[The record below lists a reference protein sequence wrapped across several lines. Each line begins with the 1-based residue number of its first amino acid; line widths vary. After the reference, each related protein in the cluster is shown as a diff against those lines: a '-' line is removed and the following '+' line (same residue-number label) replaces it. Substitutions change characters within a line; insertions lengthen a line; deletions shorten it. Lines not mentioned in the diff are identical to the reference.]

1 MFSVDTLLRQH
12 LPHLSDKTPLRTL
25 LGKGLRW
32 LLHEEAFQ
40 HFAGRYPHLRGLDFV
55 EQALQQLDFD
65 YRVSE
70 TQLEHIPTSGRVIIV
85 ANHPIGSLD
94 GLALLRLLG
103 RIRPDVK
110 IVANQLLAQL
120 APLRPLLLPVDN
132 LGGKTERRAI
142 LAMSEH
148 LAKEGALVIFP
159 AGEVSRLGPKGVKD
173 GPWQGGFIKLA
184 QRTRTP
190 LVPIH
195 LGGHNGLGFY
205 LAAWLNNTWAGLLL
219 VKQLFRQQ
227 GGCIAV
233 TIGARIPPASLAGLP
248 AKTAAQL
255 VRSHLYR
262 IGKGKRG
269 KLATEAPIA
278 LPEER
283 RQLKHAIEAC
293 EALGQTPDGQGIY
306 LYRRHELSH
315 SVILRELGR
324 LREIAFRAVG
334 EGSGKRRDLDAFDD
348 DYHHLIL
355 WDPARLEIIGAYRFA
370 PVAELIASKGLAG
383 LYSHTLFG
391 FEEKLLPQLEL
402 AIELGRSFIQPAY
415 WGKRGLD
422 YLWFGIGAYLARY
435 PHYRYLFGPVSLSG
449 GLPPAAKDLLVSFYR
464 QHFAPALALAPSRRP
479 YPQTQLLFKG
489 EDYGA
494 DLKHLKARLDNL
506 GCAIPTL
513 YKQYSEL
520 CEPGGVQFMDF
531 GIDPDFNHCIDG
543 LVWVDVSRIKP
554 HRRARYIGSH
564 MGDPSRTQRT
574 ASTTTAERG
583 GTSSTSD

>member
-1 MFSVDTLLRQH
+1 MFTIDTLLTQH
-12 LPHLSDKTPLRTL
+12 FPRLLGYPLLTPLFKRL
-25 LGKGLRW
+25 LGW
-32 LLHEEAFQ
+32 LLNERAFAD
-40 HFAGRYPHLRGLDFV
+40 FATRYPHLHGLDFV
-55 EQALQQLDFD
+55 EQALTRLDSD

-70 TQLEHIPTSGRVIIV
+70 AQLEHIPASGRVILV

-94 GLALLRLLG
+94 GLTLLQLLG

-132 LGGKTERRAI
+132 MAGKTDRQAI
-142 LAMSEH
+142 LAMNEH
-148 LAKEGALVIFP
+148 LAHEGALVIFP
-159 AGEVSRLGPKGVKD
+159 AGEVSRLGLKGVKD
-173 GPWQGGFIKLA
+173 GPWQAGFIKLA

-195 LGGHNGLGFY
+195 LGGRNSLWFY
-205 LAAWLNNTWAGLLL
+205 LASWLNKPASALLL
-219 VKQLFRQQ
+219 VRQLFRQQ
-227 GGCIAV
+227 GQTLPV
-233 TIGARIPPASLAGLP
+233 TIGARIPLGSFQELP
-248 AKTAAQL
+248 AKTAARL
-255 VRSHLYR
+255 VRNHLYQ
-262 IGKGKRG
+262 IGRG
-269 KLATEAPIA
+269 KAGRLQTEAPIA
-278 LPEER
+278 LPEDR
-283 RQLKHAIEAC
+283 RQLKQAIESC
-293 EALGQTPDGQGIY
+293 EQLGATPDGQGIY

-334 EGSGKRRDLDAFDD
+334 EGSGKRRDLDGFDN

-355 WDPARLEIIGAYRFA
+355 WDPARLDIIGAYRFA
-370 PVAELIASKGLAG
+370 PVAELLASKGKDG

-391 FEEKLLPQLEL
+391 FEEKLLPRLEQ

-435 PHYRYLFGPVSLSG
+435 PRYRYLFGPVSLSG
-449 GLPPAAKDLLVSFYR
+449 SLPPPAKDLLVSFYR
-464 QHFAPALALAPSRRP
+464 QHFAPELALAPSRRP
-479 YPQTQLLFKG
+479 YPETQPLFEG
-489 EDYGA
+489 VDYGA
-494 DLKHLKARLDNL
+494 DLKALKARLDNL

-554 HRRARYIGSH
+554 HKRARYIGSH
-564 MGDPSRTQRT
+564 LSEPRP
-574 ASTTTAERG
+574 
-583 GTSSTSD
+583 

>member
-1 MFSVDTLLRQH
+1 MFSVDALLQQHLPRLSAHGLLRPLLRQ
-12 LPHLSDKTPLRTL
+12 
-25 LGKGLRW
+25 GLRW
-32 LLHEEAFQ
+32 LLHEQAFQ
-40 HFAGRYPHLRGLDFV
+40 RFATSHPHLRGLDFV
-55 EQALQQLDFD
+55 EQALTELDFD

-70 TQLEHIPTSGRVIIV
+70 AQLEHIPASGRVIIV

-120 APLRPLLLPVDN
+120 TPLRPLLLPVDN
-132 LGGKTERRAI
+132 LGGKTDRRAI
-142 LAMSEH
+142 LAMGEH
-148 LAKEGALVIFP
+148 LASAGALVIFP

-173 GPWQGGFIKLA
+173 GPWQAGFIKLA

-195 LGGHNGLGFY
+195 LDGRNGLSFY
-205 LAAWLNNTWAGLLL
+205 LAAWLHNDWAGLLL

-227 GGCIAV
+227 GKRIGV
-233 TIGARIPPASLAGLP
+233 TIGARIPVSGVQELP
-248 AKTAAQL
+248 AKSAARL

-262 IGKGKRG
+262 VGRGKRG
-269 KLATEAPIA
+269 LLATEAPIA

-283 RQLKHAIEAC
+283 RQLKQAIDAC
-293 EALGQTPDGQGIY
+293 EALGHTPDGQGIY

-334 EGSGKRRDLDAFDD
+334 EGSGRRRDLDAFDD

-355 WDPARLEIIGAYRFA
+355 WDPTRLEIIGAYRFA
-370 PVAELIASKGLAG
+370 PVAELLASKGLGG

-391 FEEKLLPQLEL
+391 FEEKLLPRLEL

-435 PHYRYLFGPVSLSG
+435 PRYRYLFGPVSLSG
-449 GLPPAAKDLLVSFYR
+449 SLPAAAKDLLVSFYR
-464 QHFAPALALAPSRRP
+464 QHFAPELALAPSRRP
-479 YPQTQLLFKG
+479 YPATPPLFAG
-489 EDYGA
+489 LDYGA
-494 DLKHLKARLDNL
+494 DLRELKARLDNL

-543 LVWVDVSRIKP
+543 LVWVDVSRLKP
-554 HRRARYIGSH
+554 HKRARYIGLPAEDEP
-564 MGDPSRTQRT
+564 GT
-574 ASTTTAERG
+574 AADR
-583 GTSSTSD
+583 

>member
-1 MFSVDTLLRQH
+1 MFTIDTLLTQH
-12 LPHLSDKTPLRTL
+12 FPRLLGYPLLTPLFKRL
-25 LGKGLRW
+25 LGW
-32 LLHEEAFQ
+32 LLNEQAFAD
-40 HFAGRYPHLRGLDFV
+40 FAACYPHLRGLDFV
-55 EQALQQLDFD
+55 EQALTQLDFD

-70 TQLEHIPTSGRVIIV
+70 AQLEHIPASGRVILV

-94 GLALLRLLG
+94 GLALLQLLG

-132 LGGKTERRAI
+132 MEGKTDRQAI
-142 LAMSEH
+142 LAMNEH
-148 LAKEGALVIFP
+148 LAHEGALVIFP
-159 AGEVSRLGPKGVKD
+159 AGEVSRLGLKGVKD
-173 GPWQGGFIKLA
+173 GPWQAGFIKLA

-195 LGGHNGLGFY
+195 LGGRNSLWFY
-205 LAAWLNNTWAGLLL
+205 LASWLNKPASALLL
-219 VKQLFRQQ
+219 VRQLFRQQ
-227 GGCIAV
+227 GQTLPV
-233 TIGARIPPASLAGLP
+233 TIGARIPLGSFQDLP
-248 AKTAAQL
+248 AKTAARL
-255 VRSHLYR
+255 VRNHLYR
-262 IGKGKRG
+262 IGCGKAGR
-269 KLATEAPIA
+269 LLTEAPIA
-278 LPEER
+278 LPEDR
-283 RQLKHAIEAC
+283 RQLKQAIESC
-293 EALGQTPDGQGIY
+293 EQLGTTPDGQGIY

-334 EGSGKRRDLDAFDD
+334 EGSGKRRDLDGFDN

-355 WDPARLEIIGAYRFA
+355 WDPARLDIIGAYRFA
-370 PVAELIASKGLAG
+370 PVAELLASKGKDG

-391 FEEKLLPQLEL
+391 FEDKLLPRLEQ

-435 PHYRYLFGPVSLSG
+435 PRYRYLFGPVSLSG
-449 GLPPAAKDLLVSFYR
+449 SLPPAAKDLLVSFYR
-464 QHFAPALALAPSRRP
+464 QHFAPELALAPSRRP
-479 YPQTQLLFKG
+479 YPETQPLFEG
-489 EDYGA
+489 GDYGA
-494 DLKHLKARLDNL
+494 DLKALKARLDNL

-543 LVWVDVSRIKP
+543 LVWVDVSRIKS
-554 HRRARYIGSH
+554 HKRARYIGSH
-564 MGDPSRTQRT
+564 L
-574 ASTTTAERG
+574 AEPR
-583 GTSSTSD
+583 S

>member
-1 MFSVDTLLRQH
+1 MFNVDTLLQQH
-12 LPHLSDKTPLRTL
+12 LPQLSRQPLLRPL
-25 LGKGLRW
+25 FRRGLGW
-32 LLHEEAFQ
+32 LLHEQAFQ
-40 HFAGRYPHLRGLDFV
+40 HFAEHYPHLRGLDFI
-55 EQALQQLDFD
+55 EQALAQLDFD

-70 TQLEHIPTSGRVIIV
+70 AELENIPASGRVILV

-94 GLALLRLLG
+94 GLSLLRLIG

-110 IVANQLLAQL
+110 IVANRLLAQI

-132 LGGKTERRAI
+132 LGGKTDRQAI
-142 LAMSEH
+142 LAMGEH
-148 LAKEGALVIFP
+148 LAQGGALIIFP

-184 QRTRTP
+184 RRTMSP
-190 LVPIH
+190 LVPVH
-195 LGGHNGLGFY
+195 LGGRNGAGFY
-205 LAAWLNNTWAGLLL
+205 LTSWLNKELAGLLL

-227 GGCIAV
+227 GGRIPL
-233 TIGARIPPASLAGLP
+233 TIGERIPPASLGELP
-248 AKTAAQL
+248 ARTAASL

-262 IGKGKRG
+262 IGRG
-269 KLATEAPIA
+269 KSGRLLTEAPIA
-278 LPEER
+278 LPEDR
-283 RQLKHAIEAC
+283 RQLKDAIDVC
-293 EALGQTPDGQGIY
+293 EVLGQTPDGQRIL
-306 LYRRHELSH
+306 LYRRHEQSH

-334 EGSGKRRDLDAFDD
+334 EGSGRRRDLDAFDD

-355 WDPARLEIIGAYRFA
+355 WDPARLDIVGAYRFI
-370 PVAELIASKGLAG
+370 PVAELLERKGLPG
-383 LYSHTLFG
+383 LYSHSLFG
-391 FEEKLLPQLEL
+391 FEDKLLPRLEQ

-435 PHYRYLFGPVSLSG
+435 PSYRYLFGPVSLSG
-449 GLPPAAKDLLVSFYR
+449 SLPPQAKDLLVSFYR
-464 QHFAPALALAPSRRP
+464 QHFAPELALAPSRRP
-479 YPQTQLLFKG
+479 YPATPPLFDG
-489 EDYGA
+489 QDYGA
-494 DLKHLKARLDNL
+494 DLKVLKARLDNL

-531 GIDPDFNHCIDG
+531 GIDPAFNHCIDG

-554 HRRARYIGSH
+554 HKRARYI
-564 MGDPSRTQRT
+564 DQP
-574 ASTTTAERG
+574 STTP
-583 GTSSTSD
+583 

>member
-1 MFSVDTLLRQH
+1 MFTIDALLTQH
-12 LPHLSDKTPLRTL
+12 FPRLLGYPLLTPLFKRL
-25 LGKGLRW
+25 LGW
-32 LLHEEAFQ
+32 LLNEQAFAT
-40 HFAGRYPHLRGLDFV
+40 FATRYPHLRGLDFV
-55 EQALQQLDFD
+55 EQALTQLDFD

-70 TQLEHIPTSGRVIIV
+70 AQLEHIPASGRVIIV
-85 ANHPIGSLD
+85 ANHPLGSLD

-132 LGGKTERRAI
+132 MEGKTDRQAI
-142 LAMSEH
+142 LAMNDH
-148 LAKEGALVIFP
+148 LAGEGALVIFP

-195 LGGHNGLGFY
+195 LGGRNSLWFY
-205 LAAWLNNTWAGLLL
+205 LASWLNKPASALLL
-219 VKQLFRQQ
+219 ARQLFHQQ
-227 GGCIAV
+227 GQTLPL
-233 TIGARIPPASLAGLP
+233 TIGARIPLGSFQDLP

-255 VRSHLYR
+255 VRGHLYR
-262 IGKGKRG
+262 VGQGKKGK
-269 KLATEAPIA
+269 LVTEAPIA
-278 LPEER
+278 LPEDR
-283 RQLKHAIEAC
+283 RQLKNAIEGC
-293 EALGQTPDGQGIY
+293 EALGHTPDGQGVY

-334 EGSGKRRDLDAFDD
+334 EGSGKRRDLDGFDN

-370 PVAELIASKGLAG
+370 PVAELLASKGKDG

-391 FEEKLLPQLEL
+391 FEDKLLPRLEQ

-435 PHYRYLFGPVSLSG
+435 PQYRYLFGPVSLSG
-449 GLPPAAKDLLVSFYR
+449 SLPPAAKDLLVSFYR
-464 QHFAPALALAPSRRP
+464 QHFAPELALAPSRRP
-479 YPQTQLLFKG
+479 YPETQPLFAG
-489 EDYGA
+489 LDYGT
-494 DLKHLKARLDNL
+494 DLQELKARLDNL

-554 HRRARYIGSH
+554 HKRARYIGSH
-564 MGDPSRTQRT
+564 LAQTRK
-574 ASTTTAERG
+574 
-583 GTSSTSD
+583 

>member
-1 MFSVDTLLRQH
+1 MFTIDTLLTQH
-12 LPHLSDKTPLRTL
+12 FPRLLGYPLLTPLFKRL
-25 LGKGLRW
+25 LGW
-32 LLHEEAFQ
+32 LLNERAFAD
-40 HFAGRYPHLRGLDFV
+40 FAARYPHLRGLDFV
-55 EQALQQLDFD
+55 EQALTQLDFD

-70 TQLEHIPTSGRVIIV
+70 AQLEHIPASGRVILV

-94 GLALLRLLG
+94 GLALLQLLG

-132 LGGKTERRAI
+132 MEGKTDRQAI
-142 LAMSEH
+142 LAMNEH
-148 LAKEGALVIFP
+148 LAHEGALVIFP
-159 AGEVSRLGPKGVKD
+159 AGEVSRLGLKGVKD
-173 GPWQGGFIKLA
+173 GPWQAGFIKLA

-195 LGGHNGLGFY
+195 LGGRNSLWFY
-205 LAAWLNNTWAGLLL
+205 LASWLNKPASALLL
-219 VKQLFRQQ
+219 VRQLFRQQ
-227 GGCIAV
+227 GQTLPV
-233 TIGARIPPASLAGLP
+233 TIGARIPLGSFQDLP
-248 AKTAAQL
+248 AKTAARL
-255 VRSHLYR
+255 VRNHLYR
-262 IGKGKRG
+262 IGRG
-269 KLATEAPIA
+269 KTGRLQTEAPIA
-278 LPEER
+278 LPEDR
-283 RQLKHAIEAC
+283 RQLKQAIESC
-293 EALGQTPDGQGIY
+293 EQLGTTPDGQGIY

-334 EGSGKRRDLDAFDD
+334 EGSGKRRDLDGFDN

-355 WDPARLEIIGAYRFA
+355 WDPARLDIIGAYRFA
-370 PVAELIASKGLAG
+370 PVAELLASKGKDG

-391 FEEKLLPQLEL
+391 FEDKLLPRLEQ

-435 PHYRYLFGPVSLSG
+435 PRYRYLFGPVSLSG
-449 GLPPAAKDLLVSFYR
+449 SLPPAAKDLLVSFYR
-464 QHFAPALALAPSRRP
+464 QHFAPELALAPSRRP
-479 YPQTQLLFKG
+479 YPETQPLFEG
-489 EDYGA
+489 MDYGA
-494 DLKHLKARLDNL
+494 DLKTLKARLDNL

-520 CEPGGVQFMDF
+520 CEQGGVQFMDF

-543 LVWVDVSRIKP
+543 LVWVDVSRIKS
-554 HRRARYIGSH
+554 HKRARYIGSH
-564 MGDPSRTQRT
+564 L
-574 ASTTTAERG
+574 AEPRL
-583 GTSSTSD
+583 

>member
-1 MFSVDTLLRQH
+1 MFTIDTLLTQH
-12 LPHLSDKTPLRTL
+12 FPRLLGYPLLTPLFKRL
-25 LGKGLRW
+25 LGW
-32 LLHEEAFQ
+32 LLNEQAFAA
-40 HFAGRYPHLRGLDFV
+40 FASRYPHLRGLDFV
-55 EQALQQLDFD
+55 EQALTQLDFD

-70 TQLEHIPTSGRVIIV
+70 AQLEHIPASGRVILV

-94 GLALLRLLG
+94 GLALLQLLG

-120 APLRPLLLPVDN
+120 SPLRPLLLPVDN
-132 LGGKTERRAI
+132 MEDKTDRQAI
-142 LAMSEH
+142 LAMNEH
-148 LAKEGALVIFP
+148 LAHEGALVIFP
-159 AGEVSRLGPKGVKD
+159 AGEVSRLGLKGVKD
-173 GPWQGGFIKLA
+173 GPWQAGFIKLA

-195 LGGHNGLGFY
+195 LGGRNSLWFY
-205 LAAWLNNTWAGLLL
+205 LASWLNKPASALLL
-219 VKQLFRQQ
+219 VRQLFRQQ
-227 GGCIAV
+227 GQTLPV
-233 TIGARIPPASLAGLP
+233 TIGARIPLGSFQELP

-255 VRSHLYR
+255 VRNHLYR
-262 IGKGKRG
+262 IGRG
-269 KLATEAPIA
+269 KAGRLQTEAPIA
-278 LPEER
+278 LPEDR
-283 RQLKHAIEAC
+283 RQLKQAIESC
-293 EALGQTPDGQGIY
+293 EQLGTTPDGQGIY

-334 EGSGKRRDLDAFDD
+334 EGSDKRRDLDGFDN

-355 WDPARLEIIGAYRFA
+355 WDPARLDIIGAYRFA
-370 PVAELIASKGLAG
+370 PVAELLASKGKDG

-391 FEEKLLPQLEL
+391 FEDKLLPRLEQ

-435 PHYRYLFGPVSLSG
+435 PRYRYLFGPVSLSG
-449 GLPPAAKDLLVSFYR
+449 SLPPAAKDLLVSFYR
-464 QHFAPALALAPSRRP
+464 QHFAPELALAPSRRP
-479 YPQTQLLFKG
+479 YPETQPLFEG
-489 EDYGA
+489 LDYGA
-494 DLKHLKARLDNL
+494 DLKALKARLDNL

-543 LVWVDVSRIKP
+543 LVWVDVSRIKS
-554 HRRARYIGSH
+554 HKRARYIGSH
-564 MGDPSRTQRT
+564 L
-574 ASTTTAERG
+574 AEPRL
-583 GTSSTSD
+583 

>member
-1 MFSVDTLLRQH
+1 MFSVDTLLAQH
-12 LPHLSDKTPLRTL
+12 FPRLHGSPALAPLSKRALA
-25 LGKGLRW
+25 W
-32 LLHEEAFQ
+32 LFNEQAFQ
-40 HFAGRYPHLRGLDFV
+40 QFASRYPHLRGLDFV
-55 EQALQQLDFD
+55 EQVLAQLDFD

-70 TQLEHIPTSGRVIIV
+70 AQLEHIPASGRVIIV

-120 APLRPLLLPVDN
+120 APLRSLLLPVDN
-132 LGGKTERRAI
+132 LGGKTDRRAI
-142 LAMSEH
+142 LAMGEH
-148 LAKEGALVIFP
+148 LAAEGALVIFP

-190 LVPIH
+190 LVPVH
-195 LGGHNGLGFY
+195 LGGRNSLGFY
-205 LAAWLNNTWAGLLL
+205 LLSWLSKPASGLLL
-219 VKQLFRQQ
+219 VRQLFRQQ
-227 GGCIAV
+227 GQTLPM
-233 TIGARIPPASLAGLP
+233 TIGARIPPSSLGDLP
-248 AKTAAQL
+248 AKTAALL

-262 IGKGKRG
+262 IGQGQAG

-278 LPEER
+278 LPEDR
-283 RQLKHAIEAC
+283 RLLKQAIDRC
-293 EALGQTPDGQGIY
+293 EVLGHTPDGQSIL
-306 LYRRHELSH
+306 LYRRHETGH

-334 EGSGKRRDLDAFDD
+334 EGSGRRRDLDGFDD
-348 DYHHLIL
+348 DYYHLIL
-355 WDPARLEIIGAYRFA
+355 WDPARLDIIGAYRFA
-370 PVAELIASKGLAG
+370 PVAELLASKGLAG

-391 FEEKLLPQLEL
+391 FEEKLLPRLEQ

-435 PHYRYLFGPVSLSG
+435 PDYRYLFGPVSLSG
-449 GLPPAAKDLLVSFYR
+449 SLPPAAKDLLVSFYR
-464 QHFAPALALAPSRRP
+464 QHFAPTLALAPSRRP
-479 YPQTQLLFKG
+479 YPMTTPLFAG
-489 EDYGA
+489 ADYGV
-494 DLKHLKARLDNL
+494 DLKELKARLDNL

-554 HRRARYIGSH
+554 HKRARYIGNPQDVELIP
-564 MGDPSRTQRT
+564 GDGRTPQ
-574 ASTTTAERG
+574 
-583 GTSSTSD
+583 

>member
-1 MFSVDTLLRQH
+1 MFSVDTLL
-12 LPHLSDKTPLRTL
+12 
-25 LGKGLRW
+25 
-32 LLHEEAFQ
+32 AQ
-40 HFAGRYPHLRGLDFV
+40 HFPRLHGSPALAPLSKRALAWLFNEQVFQQFASRYPHLRGLDFV
-55 EQALQQLDFD
+55 EQVLAQLDFD

-70 TQLEHIPTSGRVIIV
+70 AQLEHIPASGRVIIV

-120 APLRPLLLPVDN
+120 APLRSLLLPVDN
-132 LGGKTERRAI
+132 LGGKTDRRAI
-142 LAMSEH
+142 LAMGEH
-148 LAKEGALVIFP
+148 LAAEGALVIFP

-195 LGGHNGLGFY
+195 LGGRNSLGFY
-205 LAAWLNNTWAGLLL
+205 LLSWLSKPASGLLL
-219 VKQLFRQQ
+219 VRQLFRQQ
-227 GGCIAV
+227 GQTLPM
-233 TIGARIPPASLAGLP
+233 TIGARIPPSSLGDLP
-248 AKTAAQL
+248 AKTAARL
-255 VRSHLYR
+255 VRNHLYR
-262 IGKGKRG
+262 IGRGQAG

-278 LPEER
+278 LPEDR
-283 RQLKHAIEAC
+283 RLLKQAIDRC
-293 EALGQTPDGQGIY
+293 EVLGRTPDGQSIL
-306 LYRRHELSH
+306 LYRRHETGH

-334 EGSGKRRDLDAFDD
+334 EGSGRRRDLDGFDD
-348 DYHHLIL
+348 DYYHLIL
-355 WDPARLEIIGAYRFA
+355 WDPARLDIIGAYRFA
-370 PVAELIASKGLAG
+370 PVAELLASKGLAG

-391 FEEKLLPQLEL
+391 FEEKLQPRLEQ

-435 PHYRYLFGPVSLSG
+435 PDYRYLFGPVSLSG
-449 GLPPAAKDLLVSFYR
+449 SLPPPAKDLLVSFYR
-464 QHFAPALALAPSRRP
+464 QHFAPTLALAPSRRP
-479 YPQTQLLFKG
+479 YPMTPPLFA
-489 EDYGA
+489 GA
-494 DLKHLKARLDNL
+494 DYCVDLKELKARLDNL

-513 YKQYSEL
+513 YKQYSEM
-520 CEPGGVQFMDF
+520 CEPGGVQFIDF

-554 HRRARYIGSH
+554 HKRARYIGNPQDVELIP
-564 MGDPSRTQRT
+564 GDGRTPQ
-574 ASTTTAERG
+574 
-583 GTSSTSD
+583 

>member
-1 MFSVDTLLRQH
+1 MFSVDTLLAQH
-12 LPHLSDKTPLRTL
+12 FPRLHGSPTLAPLSKRALA
-25 LGKGLRW
+25 W
-32 LLHEEAFQ
+32 LFNEQAFQ
-40 HFAGRYPHLRGLDFV
+40 QFASRYPHLRGLDFV
-55 EQALQQLDFD
+55 EQVLAQLDFD

-70 TQLEHIPTSGRVIIV
+70 AQLEHIPASGRVIIV

-120 APLRPLLLPVDN
+120 TPLRSLLLPVDN
-132 LGGKTERRAI
+132 LGGKTDRRAI
-142 LAMSEH
+142 LAMGEH
-148 LAKEGALVIFP
+148 LAGEGALVIFP

-195 LGGHNGLGFY
+195 LGGRNSLGFY
-205 LAAWLNNTWAGLLL
+205 LLSWLSKPASGLLL
-219 VKQLFRQQ
+219 VRQLFRQQ
-227 GGCIAV
+227 GQTLPM
-233 TIGARIPPASLAGLP
+233 TIGARIPPASLGELP
-248 AKTAAQL
+248 AKTTARL

-262 IGKGKRG
+262 IGRGRAG

-278 LPEER
+278 LPEDR
-283 RQLKHAIEAC
+283 RLLKQAIDRC
-293 EALGQTPDGQGIY
+293 EVLGHTLDGQSIL
-306 LYRRHELSH
+306 LYRRHETGH

-334 EGSGKRRDLDAFDD
+334 EGSGKRRDLDGFDD
-348 DYHHLIL
+348 DYYHLIL
-355 WDPARLEIIGAYRFA
+355 WDPARLDIIGAYRFA
-370 PVAELIASKGLAG
+370 PVAELLASKGLGG

-391 FEEKLLPQLEL
+391 FEEKLLPRLEQ

-435 PHYRYLFGPVSLSG
+435 PDYRYLFGPVSLSG
-449 GLPPAAKDLLVSFYR
+449 SLPPAAKDLLVSFYR
-464 QHFAPALALAPSRRP
+464 QHFAPTLALAPSRRP
-479 YPQTQLLFKG
+479 YPMTTQLFAG
-489 EDYGA
+489 TDYGA
-494 DLKHLKARLDNL
+494 DLKELKARLDNL

-554 HRRARYIGSH
+554 HKRARYIGNPQDVELIP
-564 MGDPSRTQRT
+564 GDGRTPQ
-574 ASTTTAERG
+574 
-583 GTSSTSD
+583 

>member
-1 MFSVDTLLRQH
+1 MFTIDTLLTQH
-12 LPHLSDKTPLRTL
+12 FPRLLGYPLLTPLLKRL
-25 LGKGLRW
+25 LGW
-32 LLHEEAFQ
+32 LLNERAFAD
-40 HFAGRYPHLRGLDFV
+40 FATRYPHLRGLDFV
-55 EQALQQLDFD
+55 EQALTQLDFD

-70 TQLEHIPTSGRVIIV
+70 AQLEHIPASGRVILV

-94 GLALLRLLG
+94 GLALLQLLG

-132 LGGKTERRAI
+132 MEGKTDRQAI
-142 LAMSEH
+142 LAMNEH
-148 LAKEGALVIFP
+148 LAHERALVIFP
-159 AGEVSRLGPKGVKD
+159 AGEVSRLGLKGVKD
-173 GPWQGGFIKLA
+173 GPWQAGFIKLA

-195 LGGHNGLGFY
+195 LGGRNSLWFY
-205 LAAWLNNTWAGLLL
+205 LASWLNKPASALLL
-219 VKQLFRQQ
+219 VRQLFRQQ
-227 GGCIAV
+227 GQTLPV
-233 TIGARIPPASLAGLP
+233 TIGARIPLDSFQELP
-248 AKTAAQL
+248 AKTAARL
-255 VRSHLYR
+255 VRNHLYR
-262 IGKGKRG
+262 IGRG
-269 KLATEAPIA
+269 KSGRLQTEAPIA
-278 LPEER
+278 LPEDR
-283 RQLKHAIEAC
+283 RQLKQAIESC
-293 EALGQTPDGQGIY
+293 EQLGTTLDGQGIY

-334 EGSGKRRDLDAFDD
+334 EGSGKRRDLDGFDN

-355 WDPARLEIIGAYRFA
+355 WDPARLDIIGAYRFA
-370 PVAELIASKGLAG
+370 LVAELLGSKGKDG

-391 FEEKLLPQLEL
+391 FEDKLLPRLEQ

-435 PHYRYLFGPVSLSG
+435 PRYRYLFGLVSLSG
-449 GLPPAAKDLLVSFYR
+449 SLPPAAKDLLVSFYR
-464 QHFAPALALAPSRRP
+464 QHFAPELALAASRRP
-479 YPQTQLLFKG
+479 YPETQPLFEG
-489 EDYGA
+489 VDYGA
-494 DLKHLKARLDNL
+494 DLKALKARLDNL

-543 LVWVDVSRIKP
+543 LVWVDVSRIKS
-554 HRRARYIGSH
+554 HKRARYIGSH
-564 MGDPSRTQRT
+564 L
-574 ASTTTAERG
+574 AEPRL
-583 GTSSTSD
+583 

>member
-1 MFSVDTLLRQH
+1 MFTIDTLLTQH
-12 LPHLSDKTPLRTL
+12 FPRLLGYPLLTPLFKRL
-25 LGKGLRW
+25 LGW
-32 LLHEEAFQ
+32 LLNERAFAD
-40 HFAGRYPHLRGLDFV
+40 FATRYPHLHGLDFV
-55 EQALQQLDFD
+55 EQALTRLDFD

-70 TQLEHIPTSGRVIIV
+70 AQLEHIPASGRVILV

-94 GLALLRLLG
+94 GLTLLQLLG

-132 LGGKTERRAI
+132 MAGKTDRQAI
-142 LAMSEH
+142 LAMNEH
-148 LAKEGALVIFP
+148 LAHEGALVIFP
-159 AGEVSRLGPKGVKD
+159 AGEVSRLGLKGVKD
-173 GPWQGGFIKLA
+173 GPWQAGFIKLA

-195 LGGHNGLGFY
+195 LGGRNSLWFY
-205 LAAWLNNTWAGLLL
+205 LASWLNKPASALLL
-219 VKQLFRQQ
+219 VRQLFRQQ
-227 GGCIAV
+227 GQTLPV
-233 TIGARIPPASLAGLP
+233 TIGARIPLGSFQELP
-248 AKTAAQL
+248 AKTAARL
-255 VRSHLYR
+255 VRNHLYQ
-262 IGKGKRG
+262 IGRG
-269 KLATEAPIA
+269 KAGRLQTEAPIA
-278 LPEER
+278 LPEDR
-283 RQLKHAIEAC
+283 RQLKQAIESC
-293 EALGQTPDGQGIY
+293 EQLGATPDGQGIY

-334 EGSGKRRDLDAFDD
+334 EGSGKRRDLDGFDN

-355 WDPARLEIIGAYRFA
+355 WDPARLDIIGAYRFA
-370 PVAELIASKGLAG
+370 PVAELLASKGKDG

-391 FEEKLLPQLEL
+391 FEEKLLPRLEQ

-435 PHYRYLFGPVSLSG
+435 PRYRYLFGPVSLSG
-449 GLPPAAKDLLVSFYR
+449 SLPPPAKDLLVSFYR
-464 QHFAPALALAPSRRP
+464 QHFAPELALAPSRRP
-479 YPQTQLLFKG
+479 YPETQPLFEG
-489 EDYGA
+489 VDYGA
-494 DLKHLKARLDNL
+494 DLKALKARLDNL

-554 HRRARYIGSH
+554 HKRARYIGSH
-564 MGDPSRTQRT
+564 LSEPRP
-574 ASTTTAERG
+574 
-583 GTSSTSD
+583 

>member
-1 MFSVDTLLRQH
+1 MFTIDTLLTQH
-12 LPHLSDKTPLRTL
+12 FPRLLGYPLLTPLFKRL
-25 LGKGLRW
+25 LGW
-32 LLHEEAFQ
+32 LLNERAFAD
-40 HFAGRYPHLRGLDFV
+40 FAARYPHLRGLDFV
-55 EQALQQLDFD
+55 EQALTQLDFD

-70 TQLEHIPTSGRVIIV
+70 AQLEHIPASGRVILV

-94 GLALLRLLG
+94 GLALLQLLG

-132 LGGKTERRAI
+132 MEGKTDRQAI
-142 LAMSEH
+142 LAMNEH
-148 LAKEGALVIFP
+148 LAHEGALVIFP
-159 AGEVSRLGPKGVKD
+159 AGEVSRLGLKGVKD
-173 GPWQGGFIKLA
+173 GPWQAGFIKLA

-195 LGGHNGLGFY
+195 LGGRNSLWFY
-205 LAAWLNNTWAGLLL
+205 LASWLNKPASALLL
-219 VKQLFRQQ
+219 VRQLFRQQ
-227 GGCIAV
+227 GQTLPV
-233 TIGARIPPASLAGLP
+233 TIGARIPLGSFQDLP
-248 AKTAAQL
+248 AKTAARL
-255 VRSHLYR
+255 VRNHLYR
-262 IGKGKRG
+262 IGRG
-269 KLATEAPIA
+269 KAGRLQTEASIA
-278 LPEER
+278 LPEDR
-283 RQLKHAIEAC
+283 RQLKQAIESC
-293 EALGQTPDGQGIY
+293 EQLGTTPDGQGIY

-334 EGSGKRRDLDAFDD
+334 EGSGKRRDLDGFDN

-355 WDPARLEIIGAYRFA
+355 WDPARLDIIGAYRFA
-370 PVAELIASKGLAG
+370 PVAELLASKGKDG

-391 FEEKLLPQLEL
+391 FEDKLLPRLEQ

-435 PHYRYLFGPVSLSG
+435 PRYRYLFGPVSLSG
-449 GLPPAAKDLLVSFYR
+449 SLPPAAKDLLVSFYR
-464 QHFAPALALAPSRRP
+464 QHFAPELALAPSRRP
-479 YPQTQLLFKG
+479 YPETQPLFEG
-489 EDYGA
+489 VDYGA
-494 DLKHLKARLDNL
+494 DLKALKARLDNL

-543 LVWVDVSRIKP
+543 LVWVDVSRIKS
-554 HRRARYIGSH
+554 HKRARYIGSH
-564 MGDPSRTQRT
+564 L
-574 ASTTTAERG
+574 AEPHL
-583 GTSSTSD
+583 

>member
-1 MFSVDTLLRQH
+1 MFSVDTLLAQH
-12 LPHLSDKTPLRTL
+12 FPRLHGSPALAPFSKRALA
-25 LGKGLRW
+25 W
-32 LLHEEAFQ
+32 LFNEQAFQ
-40 HFAGRYPHLRGLDFV
+40 QFAGRYPHLRGLDFV
-55 EQALQQLDFD
+55 EQVLAQLDFD

-70 TQLEHIPTSGRVIIV
+70 AQLEHIPASGRVIIV

-120 APLRPLLLPVDN
+120 APLRSLLLPVDN
-132 LGGKTERRAI
+132 LGGKTDRRAI
-142 LAMSEH
+142 LAMGEH
-148 LAKEGALVIFP
+148 LAAEGALVIFP

-195 LGGHNGLGFY
+195 LGGHNSFGFY
-205 LAAWLNNTWAGLLL
+205 LLSWLSKPASGLLL
-219 VKQLFRQQ
+219 VRQLFRQQ
-227 GGCIAV
+227 GQTLPM
-233 TIGARIPPASLAGLP
+233 TIGARIPPSSLGDLP
-248 AKTAAQL
+248 AKTSARL

-262 IGKGKRG
+262 IGRGQAG

-278 LPEER
+278 LPEDR
-283 RQLKHAIEAC
+283 RLLKQAIDRC
-293 EALGQTPDGQGIY
+293 EVLGHTPDGQSIL
-306 LYRRHELSH
+306 LYRRHETGH

-334 EGSGKRRDLDAFDD
+334 EGSGKRRDLDGFDD
-348 DYHHLIL
+348 DYYHLIL
-355 WDPARLEIIGAYRFA
+355 WDPARLDIIGAYRFA
-370 PVAELIASKGLAG
+370 PVAELLASKGLAG

-391 FEEKLLPQLEL
+391 FEEKLLPRLEQ

-435 PHYRYLFGPVSLSG
+435 PDYRYLFGPVSLSG
-449 GLPPAAKDLLVSFYR
+449 SLPPAAKDLLVSFYR
-464 QHFAPALALAPSRRP
+464 QHFAPTLALAPSRRP
-479 YPQTQLLFKG
+479 YPMTTPLFA
-489 EDYGA
+489 GA
-494 DLKHLKARLDNL
+494 DYCVDLKELKARLDNL

-554 HRRARYIGSH
+554 HKRARYIGNPQGVELAP
-564 MGDPSRTQRT
+564 GDGRTPQ
-574 ASTTTAERG
+574 
-583 GTSSTSD
+583 